1 MDVVAAAAHDALVE
15 DAGGLIV
22 VLLEDL
28 LGDLVLGELLV
39 DKVGLRIAGR
49 GGRNNCVRNNP
60 RTLPL
65 RKRLSGI
72 GARDRASRA
81 IVRAKGAGGVDRIGS
96 RCA

>member
-49 GGRNNCVRNNP
+49 GEGITLVNNP

-96 RCA
+96 MCA